1 VNKVLTASLILFSV
15 VVAVLGP
22 LRWITAE
29 MTEIQERV
37 FRSLGI
43 LLGIL
48 PLSAA
53 VVALVAISRL
63 MIDMGVTTRRLLG
76 LGCASGAILAILGFL
91 WLAALRPSVGFSF

>member
-1 VNKVLTASLILFSV
+1 MNKVLTASLILFSV